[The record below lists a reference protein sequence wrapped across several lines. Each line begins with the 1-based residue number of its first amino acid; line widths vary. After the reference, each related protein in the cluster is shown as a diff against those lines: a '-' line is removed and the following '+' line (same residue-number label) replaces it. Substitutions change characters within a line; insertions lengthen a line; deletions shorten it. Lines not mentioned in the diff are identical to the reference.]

1 MIQIDNRTIGL
12 HNIIKK
18 EGVLLMKLLP
28 GYEIE
33 YLDAHKMIQVKH
45 KGLGTMRL
53 IGNPNPDIVKRQEI
67 VNNIAEILMRGKAR
81 RESHKKSNVTNY

>member
-18 EGVLLMKLLP
+18 EGVLLMELLP

-81 RESHKKSNVTNY
+81 RESHKKSNVN